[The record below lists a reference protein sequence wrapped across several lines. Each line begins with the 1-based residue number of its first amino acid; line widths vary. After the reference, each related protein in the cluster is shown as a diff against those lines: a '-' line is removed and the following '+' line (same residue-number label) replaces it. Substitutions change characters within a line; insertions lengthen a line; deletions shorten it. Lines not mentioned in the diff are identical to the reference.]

1 MRKKKTFK
9 NPDFKY
15 TKIDNSLFR
24 NSPNFDINEM
34 YERAFDELGLQQ
46 SKRDQL
52 ITIYLAAFAFI
63 FPPLLT
69 AESIN
74 WIING
79 AIFIGLGIIGFLF
92 ALIIIRYRIYKE
104 IYWHCCRALNV
115 LMDVDED
122 KRSKETIQAIFYNCL
137 YKKVKSYINENGEF
151 KKFIFFKKNIFSSET
166 LYLLIHA
173 IISSCVLGFGIG
185 IIIPLEFYFKIL
197 IGALC
202 GILLIAV
209 IMVMYFRALK
219 NVYLVCID
227 KSDES
232 FNATYKNA
240 WFLHFF
246 I

>member
-74 WIING
+74 WII
-79 AIFIGLGIIGFLF
+79 AKFK
-92 ALIIIRYRIYKE
+92 ALICGFIIFGTG
-104 IYWHCCRALNV
+104 
-115 LMDVDED
+115 
-122 KRSKETIQAIFYNCL
+122 SPTIC
-137 YKKVKSYINENGEF
+137 
-151 KKFIFFKKNIFSSET
+151 
-166 LYLLIHA
+166 
-173 IISSCVLGFGIG
+173 
-185 IIIPLEFYFKIL
+185 P
-197 IGALC
+197 
-202 GILLIAV
+202 
-209 IMVMYFRALK
+209 
-219 NVYLVCID
+219 ID
-227 KSDES
+227 
-232 FNATYKNA
+232 
-240 WFLHFF
+240 